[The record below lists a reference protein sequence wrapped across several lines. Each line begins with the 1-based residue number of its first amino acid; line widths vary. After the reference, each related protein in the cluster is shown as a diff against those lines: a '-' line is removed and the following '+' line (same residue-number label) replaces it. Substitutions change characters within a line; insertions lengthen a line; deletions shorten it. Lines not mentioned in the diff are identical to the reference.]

1 VRQLILILLLIV
13 QTNAAQS
20 QNEAA
25 QWNLQRGILDFRQ
38 APPVYAPVIYPLLG
52 SGNISICDKNGNL
65 QFYGNSLVIFNR
77 DGQPMP
83 HFRGPNGGTFNHL
96 QGSVN
101 VAYSSQTIVTI
112 PWPSRDSLYFLFY
125 WDSGFPSDP
134 LNALLRYAVVNMN
147 QDSGRGDIIS
157 HDILLLNGQKICDKL
172 TVALHCNKKDYWLA
186 GHYLNSDKYFS
197 LLVDQAGLN
206 TTPVLSNGNII
217 NSSITSYSEN
227 PRGYI
232 KISPLGDKIA
242 CGFRGTQ
249 QFTEYG
255 SFNSATGQ
263 VSNINKL
270 YSRPSSA
277 LPSAYEGNYGIE
289 FSASGKYLYLSEI
302 YNTQWPCCAYAT
314 GHLWQYDLTSNNP
327 TAIQNS
333 KFLVDST
340 INELYYGLQYA
351 INGKIYLN
359 KDYNALDAI
368 NNPEGAGFACN
379 VQRNILTT
387 NNFNGKD
394 FPNFPGSL
402 FRYPVIAT
410 NNCQFQ
416 NISLSLQNTV
426 GVGSVNW
433 NFGDPASGINNTSN
447 SLTPTHIFTN
457 PGAYRVRLVVIPSNG
472 CANDTLYKIVHA
484 GELKVFLGNDT
495 AICQNDTLKLKLT
508 TPIPYATYLWNNGS
522 TDSTI
527 KITQSG
533 QYWVKVF
540 VGDCYAVDTINV
552 MVRSLPQFTLGND
565 TAICGNQPYILQP
578 QPAYASANYLWN
590 TNATTQ
596 TIVAANPGLYWL
608 QLTNQFGCKYRD
620 SINNSFKTL
629 PSFNLGSDTALCAGQ
644 TLQLIANVAANNYLW
659 NTGATAQQITTGNIG
674 WYWCDATLNGCT
686 YRDSIYVLFKPLPNV
701 NLGSDTTLCEDVTY
715 PLNVTNPSSTYIWQ
729 DGSNTPNYNITQPG
743 SYRVKVTMNGCEKS
757 DTVVIK
763 YDLKPRVNLGADL
776 VYCPGMQIALKPEI
790 QNAQSL
796 RWQNGSTA
804 PVYIATQEGIYS
816 ITAINDCGDKSDS
829 IEITKGV
836 CRLYVPTAFTPNGDG
851 VNDIFKVQF
860 GEGITQ
866 FEMSIYNRWGQ
877 RVFYSTDKKKGWD
890 GRISGKLQT
899 GVYLWI
905 IRYKEAANN
914 LKPLMK
920 GTVVV
925 IK

>member
-1 VRQLILILLLIV
+1 LTRIFYTVAVFFASIAV
-13 QTNAAQS
+13 NAQS
-20 QNEAA
+20 ESA
-25 QWNLQRGILDFRQ
+25 QWALQSGFIDFRQ
-38 APPVYAPVIYPLLG
+38 SPPIYTPAVYGVTG
-52 SGNISICDKNGNL
+52 SGNITACDKNGNL
-65 QFYGNSLVIFNR
+65 QFYGNSLFIRNR
-77 DGQPMP
+77 EQQAMP
-83 HFRGPNGGTFNHL
+83 GFRDPNGGIYHFL

-101 VAYSSQTIVTI
+101 INYRSQTIVTV
-112 PWPSRDSLYFLFY
+112 PWPGRDSLYYLFY
-125 WDSGFPSDP
+125 WDSGSGID
-134 LNALLRYAVVNMN
+134 LLSAKLRYAIVNMN
-147 QDSGRGDIIS
+147 RDSGRGDVVS
-157 HDILLLNGQKICDKL
+157 RDTILLSGQQICDKI
-172 TVALHCNKKDYWLA
+172 TVALHCNKKDFWVI

-197 LLVDQAGLN
+197 LLVSQSGVAN
-206 TTPVLSNGNII
+206 TPILSNGNFISASVT
-217 NSSITSYSEN
+217 NYSEN
-227 PRGYI
+227 TRGYI
-232 KISPLGDKIA
+232 KVSPIGDKIA
-242 CGFRGTQ
+242 CGFRGNE

-255 SFNSATGQ
+255 NFNSATGQ
-263 VSNINKL
+263 VSNIIKL
-270 YSRPSSA
+270 YAKPSWA
-277 LPSAYEGNYGIE
+277 LPTSFEGNYGIE

-302 YNTQWPCCAYAT
+302 YNVQWPCCVYPT
-314 GHLWQYDLTSNNP
+314 GHLWQYDLSSNNP
-327 TAIQNS
+327 VAIQAS

-340 INELYYGLQYA
+340 MADLYYGLQYA

-359 KDYNALDAI
+359 KDYYSIDVI
-368 NNPEGAGFACN
+368 NNPEGAGFASN
-379 VQRNILTT
+379 VQRDNINTG
-387 NNFNGKD
+387 NINGQD
-394 FPNFPGSL
+394 FPNFPGNL
-402 FRYPVIAT
+402 FRYPVITT

-416 NISLSLQNTV
+416 NISFSLQNTV

-552 MVRSLPQFTLGND
+552 MVRSLSQFTLGND

-590 TNATTQ
+590 TNAATQ

-608 QLTNQFGCKYRD
+608 RLTNQFGCKYRD
-620 SINNSFKTL
+620 SINISFKTL

-644 TLQLIANVAANNYLW
+644 TLQLRANVAANNYLW
-659 NTGATAQQITTGNIG
+659 NTGATAQQITTGNTG
-674 WYWCDATLNGCT
+674 WYWCDATLNRCT

-715 PLNVTNPSSTYIWQ
+715 PLNVTNPSATYIWQ
-729 DGSNTPNYNITQPG
+729 DGSNTPNYSITQPG
-743 SYRVKVTMNGCEKS
+743 TYRVKVTMNGCEKS

-763 YDLKPRVNLGADL
+763 YDLKPRVNLGPDL
-776 VYCPGMQIALKPEI
+776 VYCKGMQIALKPEI
-790 QNAQSL
+790 QYAQSL
-796 RWQNGSTA
+796 SWQNGSTA

-836 CRLYVPTAFTPNGDG
+836 CKLYVPTAFTPNGDG

-877 RVFYSTDKKKGWD
+877 RVFYSIDKNKGWD
-890 GRISGKLQT
+890 GRTSGKLQP
-899 GVYLWI
+899 GVYLWAI
-905 IRYKEAANN
+905 KYREAAN
-914 LKPLMK
+914 LRDFQIK

-925 IK
+925 IR